1 VRWPLACVVPLVLA
15 SCGSAGST
23 SGDGRTLE
31 VLAAASLS
39 GAFERLATEF
49 ENTHPGVEVRIN
61 PGSSATLAQQ
71 VVEGAP
77 ADVLATADERTMRV
91 AVDGGGVTT
100 PERFASNEMVLV
112 TAAGNPAGI
121 RSVEDLEDTDYV
133 VCVETA
139 PCGAVAAALLERN
152 QVGHPPRSYQ
162 ADVKAVE
169 QLVLADEVDAGLVYA
184 SDAAAEPDRLRS
196 FPVPGSAEHRNPY
209 LVAVT
214 EQSDDAEL
222 AAEWVDL
229 LTGERGQDVLR
240 DLGFRGAG
248 P

>member
-1 VRWPLACVVPLVLA
+1 MRWPLACLVPLVLA
-15 SCGSAGST
+15 SCGSAGSA

-49 ENTHPGVEVRIN
+49 EDTHPGVEVRIN

-77 ADVLATADERTMRV
+77 ADVLATADERTMQV
-91 AVDGGGVTT
+91 AVDGGGVTDA
-100 PERFASNEMVLV
+100 ERFAGNEMVLV
-112 TAAGNPAGI
+112 TTTGNPAGI
-121 RSVEDLEDTDYV
+121 RSVDDLDDADYV

-152 QVGHPPRSYQ
+152 QVSSPPRSYQ
-162 ADVKAVE
+162 PDVKAVE

-184 SDAAAEPDRLRS
+184 SDAAAEPDRLRA

-214 EQSDDAEL
+214 AQSDDPEL

-229 LTGERGQDVLR
+229 LTGGRGQELLR
-240 DLGFRGAG
+240 ELGFRSAT